1 MEGWLNLLSGAAGAA
16 LVAGVF
22 SIIQWSLTRKAV
34 QHDKKN
40 EQMDSLVIAARMI
53 LYDRIKHLGK
63 SYLSRGWVYVEE
75 MEDLEKMHAVYHGQ
89 LGGNGFLNDLMGKV
103 KDLPAKAEK

>member
-22 SIIQWSLTRKAV
+22 SIIQWSLNK
-34 QHDKKN
+34 HDKNSKK
-40 EQMDSLVIAARMI
+40 MDSLMDAAQMI

-63 SYLSRGWVYVEE
+63 SYISRGWVYVEE